1 MEYVQLTA
9 AVLAAGASITL
20 LRFAFKLLSYDRI
33 EYEKS
38 RARYA
43 SLSDAISG
51 KARVKRS
58 ELPDGRVRAGI
69 VYNLRQR
76 RIEANGKLRNDIV
89 DNVA

>member
-9 AVLAAGASITL
+9 AVLAGCVSVSL
-20 LRFAFKLLSYDRI
+20 LRFAFKLVSYDRI

-38 RARYA
+38 RARYS
-43 SLSDAISG
+43 SLKDAISG
-51 KARVKRS
+51 RAKVKRS

-69 VYNLRQR
+69 VYNSRKG

>member
-9 AVLAAGASITL
+9 AVLAAGVSMGLI
-20 LRFAFKLLSYDRI
+20 RFAYQILSYDRI

-38 RARYA
+38 RARYP
-43 SLSDAISG
+43 SFFDAISG
-51 KARVKRS
+51 KARVKRA

-69 VYNLRQR
+69 VYSRRQG